1 MDPRERTLC
10 KNGFLFDQLIIF
22 FLNQIELPLNL
33 IDKLARILT
42 VIQAVLVAPLHQG
55 TWF

>member
-1 MDPRERTLC
+1 MDPCQRTLC
-10 KNGFLFDQLIIF
+10 KNRFLFDQLVV
-22 FLNQIELPLNL
+22 FLLDQVELPLNL

-42 VIQAVLVAPLHQG
+42 VIQAVLVASLHQG